1 MIGSDGTADIRCANH
16 QRELVRVDHRSTDR
30 YTDGDTDS
38 NTVNGMANV

>member
-16 QRELVRVDHRSTDR
+16 QRELVRVDLCRSDR
-30 YTDGDTDS
+30 DTDGDTDS